1 MHYIG
6 KSIKTLRKKLKLTQ
20 KDFTELLNS
29 TYGLNIER
37 ATVSKWET
45 GFQTPSVETVI
56 LISDLFRVSLRNL
69 YKGIVTASIEFDYAV
84 RYNGEP
90 RLSDK
95 IRTGD
100 FILFKES
107 NLAREGEIVI
117 LDTEIL
123 KNYESGDKILGKAI
137 GVFSKI

>member
-6 KSIKTLRKKLKLTQ
+6 KSIKILRKKLRLTQ

-45 GFQTPSVETVI
+45 GFQTPSIETVI

-69 YKGIVTASIEFDYAV
+69 YKGIVTTSIEYDYAV
-84 RYNGEP
+84 RYDGDKQ
-90 RLSDK
+90 LSDK
-95 IRTGD
+95 INAGD
-100 FILFKES
+100 LILFKES
-107 NLAREGEIVI
+107 TDAREGEIVI
-117 LDTEIL
+117 LDTELL
-123 KNYESGDKILGKAI
+123 KNYENGDKILGRAI
-137 GVFSKI
+137 GVLSEI

>member
-6 KSIKTLRKKLKLTQ
+6 KSIKTLRKKLSLTQ

-56 LISDLFRVSLRNL
+56 LISDLFKVSMRNL
-69 YKGIVTASIEFDYAV
+69 YKGIVTASIEYDFAV
-84 RYNGEP
+84 RYNGEEQ
-90 RLSDK
+90 LSDK
-95 IRTGD
+95 IKTGD
-100 FILFKES
+100 LVLFKECDVAKE
-107 NLAREGEIVI
+107 NEVVI
-117 LDTEIL
+117 LDREIL
-123 KNYESGDKILGKAI
+123 KNYETGDKILGKAI
-137 GVFSKI
+137 GVFSEI

>member
-6 KSIKTLRKKLKLTQ
+6 KSIKTLRKKLSLTQ

-45 GFQTPSVETVI
+45 GFQTPSVETVV

-69 YKGIVTASIEFDYAV
+69 YKGIVTASIEYDYAV
-84 RYNGEP
+84 RYNGKEQ
-90 RLSDK
+90 LSDK
-95 IRTGD
+95 IKSGD
-100 FILFKES
+100 LVLFKKTTD
-107 NLAREGEIVI
+107 AREGEVVI

-123 KNYESGDKILGKAI
+123 KNYENGDKIRGKAI
-137 GVFSKI
+137 GVFSEI

>member
-6 KSIKTLRKKLKLTQ
+6 KSIKTLRKKLSLTQ

-56 LISDLFRVSLRNL
+56 LISDLFKVSMRNL
-69 YKGIVTASIEFDYAV
+69 YKGIVTASIEYDFAV
-84 RYNGEP
+84 RYNGEEQ
-90 RLSDK
+90 LSDK
-95 IRTGD
+95 IKTGD
-100 FILFKES
+100 LVLFKES
-107 NLAREGEIVI
+107 DVANENEVVI
-117 LDTEIL
+117 LDREIL
-123 KNYESGDKILGKAI
+123 KNYETGDKILGKAI
-137 GVFSKI
+137 GVFSEI

>member
-1 MHYIG
+1 M
-6 KSIKTLRKKLKLTQ
+6 
-20 KDFTELLNS
+20 LNS

-95 IRTGD
+95 IQTGD

>member
-6 KSIKTLRKKLKLTQ
+6 KSIKTLRKKLSLTQ

-56 LISDLFRVSLRNL
+56 LISDLFKVSMRNL
-69 YKGIVTASIEFDYAV
+69 YKGIVTASIEYDFAV
-84 RYNGEP
+84 RYNGEEQ
-90 RLSDK
+90 LSDK
-95 IRTGD
+95 IKTGD
-100 FILFKES
+100 LVLFKES
-107 NLAREGEIVI
+107 DVAKENEVVI
-117 LDTEIL
+117 LDRKTL
-123 KNYESGDKILGKAI
+123 KNYEKGDKILGKAI
-137 GVFSKI
+137 GVFSEI

>member
-6 KSIKTLRKKLKLTQ
+6 KSIKTLRKKLSLTQ

-56 LISDLFRVSLRNL
+56 LISDLFNVSMRNL
-69 YKGIVTASIEFDYAV
+69 YKGIVTASIEYDFAV
-84 RYNGEP
+84 RYNGEKE
-90 RLSDK
+90 LSDK
-95 IRTGD
+95 IKAGD
-100 FILFKES
+100 IILLKES
-107 NLAREGEIVI
+107 DAAKENEIVI
-117 LDTEIL
+117 LDRETL
-123 KNYESGDKILGKAI
+123 KNYETGDKILGKAI
-137 GVFSKI
+137 GVFSEI

>member
-6 KSIKTLRKKLKLTQ
+6 KSIKTLRKKLSLTQ

-56 LISDLFRVSLRNL
+56 LISDLFKVSMRNL
-69 YKGIVTASIEFDYAV
+69 YKGIVTASIEYDFAV
-84 RYNGEP
+84 RYNGEEQ
-90 RLSDK
+90 LSDK
-95 IRTGD
+95 IKAGD
-100 FILFKES
+100 LVLFKES
-107 NLAREGEIVI
+107 DVAKENEVVI
-117 LDTEIL
+117 LDRETL
-123 KNYESGDKILGKAI
+123 KNYETGDKILGKAI
-137 GVFSKI
+137 GVFSEI

>member
-95 IRTGD
+95 IQTGD

>member
-20 KDFTELLNS
+20 KDFTQLLNS

-69 YKGIVTASIEFDYAV
+69 YKGIVTASIEYDYAV
-84 RYNGEP
+84 QYNGDTE
-90 RLSDK
+90 LSGK
-95 IRTGD
+95 IKTGD
-100 FILFKES
+100 LVFFKEGTVA
-107 NLAREGEIVI
+107 NEGEVVI
-117 LDTEIL
+117 LDTDIL
-123 KNYESGDKILGKAI
+123 KNYETGDKIRGIAI
-137 GVFSKI
+137 GVFSEI

>member
-6 KSIKTLRKKLKLTQ
+6 KSIKTLRKKLSLTQ

-56 LISDLFRVSLRNL
+56 LISDLFKVSMRNL
-69 YKGIVTASIEFDYAV
+69 YKGIVTASIEYDFAV
-84 RYNGEP
+84 RYNGEEQ
-90 RLSDK
+90 LSDK
-95 IRTGD
+95 IKTGD
-100 FILFKES
+100 LVLFKES
-107 NLAREGEIVI
+107 DVAKENEVVI
-117 LDTEIL
+117 LDRETL
-123 KNYESGDKILGKAI
+123 KNYETGDKILGKAI
-137 GVFSKI
+137 GVFSEI

>member
-6 KSIKTLRKKLKLTQ
+6 KSIKTLRKKLSLTQ

-56 LISDLFRVSLRNL
+56 LISDLFKVSMRNL
-69 YKGIVTASIEFDYAV
+69 YKGIVTASIEYDYAV
-84 RYNGEP
+84 RYSGEEQ
-90 RLSDK
+90 LSDK
-95 IRTGD
+95 IKTGD
-100 FILFKES
+100 LVLFKES
-107 NLAREGEIVI
+107 DVANDNEIVI
-117 LDTEIL
+117 LDREIL
-123 KNYESGDKILGKAI
+123 KNYETGDKILGKAI
-137 GVFSKI
+137 GVFSEI

>member
-6 KSIKTLRKKLKLTQ
+6 KSIKILRKKLHLTQ

-45 GFQTPSVETVI
+45 GFQTPSIETVI

-69 YKGIVTASIEFDYAV
+69 YKGIVTTSIEYDYAV
-84 RYNGEP
+84 RYDGDKQ
-90 RLSDK
+90 LSDK
-95 IRTGD
+95 INAGD
-100 FILFKES
+100 LILFKES
-107 NLAREGEIVI
+107 TDAREGEIVI
-117 LDTEIL
+117 LDTELL
-123 KNYESGDKILGKAI
+123 KNYENGDKILGRAI
-137 GVFSKI
+137 GVFSEI